1 MKIQFTIPGNPVP
14 KARPRVT
21 RSGHAYTPKKTAE
34 YEKLVKVYAIKTM
47 DEHGLKPTGEAIRLD
62 VQAFFQ
68 IPKSWSLSK
77 KKNAAYGVLKPI
89 GRPDADNCIKAV
101 QDAMNGIVYKDD
113 SQIVELIGGKHY
125 SYEPRVEV
133 TVKTMGELPVFRG
146 MMDEVW
152 KDALG

>member
-1 MKIQFTIPGNPVP
+1 MKIQFTIPGTPVA

-21 RSGHAYTPKKTAE
+21 RTGHAYTPKKTSD

-47 DEHGLKPTGEAIRLD
+47 TEHGLKPTEEAIRLD

-152 KDALG
+152 KDAMG